1 MADEPAADELAD
13 RRGKREKPPRKSV
26 SEMYPVTNSEETPQL
41 NAWLAAQIHHSDTAC
56 AAAARAAR
64 ERWDLNFT
72 IAAKIERTWAAEDS
86 EHLLALRRL
95 LDEYREVY
103 QLDERS
109 LRSFILQTSAHA
121 TLMPVGIEY
130 CTKCNKR
137 EAIPGTGLCARDG
150 GQWLTDEDRINIS
163 GQVSDR
169 LLELQMNAV
178 RTLQDLMD
186 NAGSEMVRMQSAIA
200 ILDRSG
206 KGAELNVRHSIDRAA
221 EEQASKLLEERLT
234 KLIGSDFTSVERS
247 ALDATDSGIV
257 DAEVVG

>member
-1 MADEPAADELAD
+1 
-13 RRGKREKPPRKSV
+13 
-26 SEMYPVTNSEETPQL
+26 MYPVTNSEDTPQL
-41 NAWLAAQIHHSDTAC
+41 NAWLAAQIHHSDPVC
-56 AAAARAAR
+56 AATARAAR

-86 EHLLALRRL
+86 EHLLAFRRL

-109 LRSFILQTSAHA
+109 LRSFLLQTSAHA
-121 TLMPVGIEY
+121 TLMPVSIEY

-186 NAGSEMVRMQSAIA
+186 NAGSEMVRMQAAIA

-206 KGAELNVRHSIDRAA
+206 KGAELNVRHSIDVEAQDRASA
-221 EEQASKLLEERLT
+221 VLSERLARIEANRQT
-234 KLIGSDFTSVERS
+234 PERMLSV
-247 ALDATDSGIV
+247 DDPDNGTIV
-257 DAEVVG
+257 EAEIVG